1 MRRLFLLALG
11 IFALSPLFSQ
21 VSKNLDSLYFSEM
34 MSRRVV
40 DEFTGEIRID
50 CPVLGNPQNTIHLIK
65 NISAGRAVYFM
76 RLMTHGSS
84 VVVDGTGVIL
94 LFSDGSK
101 ITKPS
106 VEIDVD
112 VSDNGYEYTAF
123 FLVNLTDLKT
133 LASKDLK
140 KYRLYIFDGVVNEKD
155 SEDFRIYASQIIKTK

>member
-1 MRRLFLLALG
+1 
-11 IFALSPLFSQ
+11 
-21 VSKNLDSLYFSEM
+21 
-34 MSRRVV
+34 
-40 DEFTGEIRID
+40 
-50 CPVLGNPQNTIHLIK
+50 
-65 NISAGRAVYFM
+65 M